1 MEQPIIDVKVDIPL
15 ADVKS
20 ELGAEFI
27 LRKSPL
33 IAFGT
38 GRPEQIDQE
47 IIRSLHLYAEHKD
60 QVDKIITSGDYH
72 LIPMGGPPNH
82 QCKIMLR
89 NDGIART
96 PVNGFQYI

>member
-1 MEQPIIDVKVDIPL
+1 MEQPIVDIKVDIQL

-27 LRKSPL
+27 LRTSPL

-38 GRPEQIDQE
+38 GRPEQIIDQE
-47 IIRSLHLYAEHKD
+47 IIRSRHLYAEHKD

-72 LIPMGGPPNH
+72 VIPMG
-82 QCKIMLR
+82 
-89 NDGIART
+89 
-96 PVNGFQYI
+96 

>member
-1 MEQPIIDVKVDIPL
+1 MRARVEQPIVDVKDAIPL

-27 LRKSPL
+27 LRTSPL

-38 GRPEQIDQE
+38 GRLEQIDQE
-47 IIRSLHLYAEHKD
+47 IIRSRDLYAEHKD

-72 LIPMGGPPNH
+72 VIPMGGPP
-82 QCKIMLR
+82 KLSEPPI
-89 NDGIART
+89 
-96 PVNGFQYI
+96 